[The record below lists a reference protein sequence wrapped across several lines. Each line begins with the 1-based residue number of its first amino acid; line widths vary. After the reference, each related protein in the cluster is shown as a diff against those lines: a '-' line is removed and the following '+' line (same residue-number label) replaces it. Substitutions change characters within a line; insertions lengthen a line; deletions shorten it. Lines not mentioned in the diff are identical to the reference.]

1 MEDRAVASE
10 SAGKSL
16 LATSKK
22 HFFTKVPKDA
32 LPGQS
37 RLRVNFDSGSSPLQV
52 LVPERAR
59 PGDYL
64 VVVAGKEG
72 TWKSCLVNSA
82 GADGLS
88 IMNGATEVTCEV
100 VAPETETEEAPQQDR
115 NARDSKLVVQV
126 PEGFVGG
133 DQLRLDVGGGQ
144 QLAMKVPKGA
154 QPGQELVLEKDDA
167 GDWKC
172 SLMPIGSAQL
182 EPPRIGAE
190 TAVKPPRQSLPQSQK
205 NSMLP
210 PETSPEPPSLHS
222 GSGDGGEQ
230 LTGDTPEFFF
240 GMLNQLVTTFPKMLE
255 QVQQSKRGLR
265 DVGAPNTDE
274 ALALAA
280 RLQKTDAGVT
290 RAELNAAAMHIE
302 SLVQEVR
309 SLEEKL
315 EQQREL
321 GHALASEVADT
332 GMNLRRAEQ
341 EKQSTAKDSEVTV
354 EQESAEIDHDF
365 QDAIQAD
372 KAIPGYRS
380 SANTPGPS
388 MRAMLPVGSHHPP
401 ARNHGKTPP
410 PGIASS
416 PAPVRDA
423 AGSPCPTT
431 MLMPFGVARG
441 TAGNPVR
448 QCTSPL
454 PPSWRAT
461 SPIPVAVQPM
471 GSVRRAQ
478 SPVPH
483 GSFVHAAS
491 PPPVDAMGTSWR
503 NMPEMALP
511 SGARRMHPNGSSPL
525 LASPRAPQALV
536 SGSNWGPGGRRS

>member
-1 MEDRAVASE
+1 MEDRAVE

-37 RLRVNFDSGSSPLQV
+37 RLRVNFDSSTSPLQV

-72 TWKSCLVNSA
+72 TWKSCLVNNA

-88 IMNGATEVTCEV
+88 IMSGATEVSCEV
-100 VAPETETEEAPQQDR
+100 VAPETETEEATQQDR
-115 NARDSKLVVQV
+115 NARDSSKLVVQV

-133 DQLRLDVGGGQ
+133 DTLRLDVGGGQ

-172 SLMPIGSAQL
+172 SLMPLGSAQL
-182 EPPRIGAE
+182 EPPRIGSE
-190 TAVKPPRQSLPQSQK
+190 TMPKPPRQSLSQSQK
-205 NSMLP
+205 TSTLP
-210 PETSPEPPSLHS
+210 PETSPEPPSSDQCVEQVS
-222 GSGDGGEQ
+222 GA
-230 LTGDTPEFFF
+230 TPEFFF
-240 GMLNQLVTTFPKMLE
+240 GLLNQLVTTFPKMLE
-255 QVQQSKRGLR
+255 QAQQQPQQPRRSQR
-265 DVGAPNTDE
+265 DAGPPNADE

-280 RLQKTDAGVT
+280 RLQKTDVGIT
-290 RAELNAAAMHIE
+290 RADLSAAAMHIE
-302 SLVQEVR
+302 ALVQEVR

-321 GHALASEVADT
+321 GNALASEVADT
-332 GMNLRRAEQ
+332 GMQLRRAEQ
-341 EKQSTAKDSEVTV
+341 EKQSTAKEAEVMV
-354 EQESAEIDHDF
+354 EQESAETDHDS
-365 QDAIQAD
+365 QDAVHSE
-372 KAIPGYRS
+372 KACGGYRS

-401 ARNHGKTPP
+401 ARHHGKTPP

-431 MLMPFGVARG
+431 MMMPFGVARG

-471 GSVRRAQ
+471 GSMRRAQ

-483 GSFVHAAS
+483 GSFVSASS
-491 PPPVDAMGTSWR
+491 PPPVDSMGTSWR

-536 SGSNWGPGGRRS
+536 SGSNCFTASRR